1 MASGRIRGITIE
13 LSGDTKGLVKS
24 LNNAKK
30 SVKDVQS
37 ALKDVDKLLELDPK
51 NVELV
56 TQKQKLL
63 KEQTQA
69 LKEKLEAAKTAMEGF
84 KDAGDDENS
93 IRAQEALTREIAETE
108 AQIKEAEQAE
118 RDFNAEINKAETA
131 EKDAEKAGESWTGS
145 FGSGIAAAGQKL
157 QEFGSKVSEVGE
169 QLTQKVTGPI
179 VALGTASVAAFK
191 GVDKGYD
198 AIIKKTGATGETLE
212 GMKGSFDNIAS
223 TVPADME
230 DIGSAIGEVNT
241 KFGSTGTELETLSTK
256 FLMFAQLNDQ
266 DVSTAVDQTQKAL
279 AAFGLGAESA
289 GGLLDTM
296 NKVAQDTGVGVD
308 KLATGLVENGAAFQE
323 LGLNIDQATVV
334 MGQLEKSGANSETVM
349 AGLRKALKQ
358 ATKEGKPLDQAL
370 SDLQSTIE
378 NGSGSMDGL
387 TASYELFGKSGDQ
400 IYAAVKNG
408 TLDFREFGNAA
419 VDAGGSVDETFQAT
433 LDPVDQFKLA
443 MQDLM
448 LVGAELGAMIGEVL
462 QPVLEAL
469 REKIAALKEWWSQLT
484 PEQQAMIVKIGM
496 IVAAIGPL
504 LVIVGKVISV
514 IGTIMTL
521 APVLGTVIAAI
532 TGPIGLVIAAIG
544 LLVAAGVWLY
554 NHWDEVKQKAKEIWD
569 KIKENVIQPILD
581 AKQNVEEKFE
591 ALKTAVVEKWEAI
604 KQKAQELWDAV
615 KEKIIDPIK
624 NAKQDVEEKVENLKK
639 SVEEKWEA
647 LKTSIS
653 NKVEDIKEKLTK
665 PFKDAKQTIDEAI
678 QFVKDLF
685 PLKLGKLFNLTIP
698 KIDIDGGTFPWGIGG
713 KGTPPSISVGDIN
726 WFKKAMDGGIILDG
740 ATIFG
745 MMNGQLL
752 GGGEAGRELIVGVN
766 SLQNMIRQSMARNN
780 ITTAE
785 IYSAVKAGM
794 KDANVVVYMDGRKVT
809 EGVNRQN
816 DMIAQSRA
824 RMQGAY

>member
-56 TQKQKLL
+56 AQKQKLL

-69 LKEKLEAAKTAMEGF
+69 LKEKLEAAKSAMEGF

-108 AQIKEAEQAE
+108 AQIREAEQAE
-118 RDFNAEINKAETA
+118 ADFNAEVNKAETA
-131 EKDAEKAGESWTGS
+131 EKDAEKAGESWTSS

-157 QEFGSKVSEVGE
+157 QEFGSKVTEVGE

-308 KLATGLVENGAAFQE
+308 KLASGLVENGAAFQE

-370 SDLQSTIE
+370 SELQSTIE

-448 LVGAELGAMIGEVL
+448 LVGAELGEMIGEVL
-462 QPVLEAL
+462 QPILEAL
-469 REKIAALKEWWSQLT
+469 REKIQALKEWWAQLT

-554 NHWDEVKQKAKEIWD
+554 KHWDEVKQKALEIWEA
-569 KIKENVIQPILD
+569 IKENVIQPIQQ
-581 AKQNVEEKFE
+581 AKQDLEQKWSEIKQ
-591 ALKTAVVEKWEAI
+591 AAVEKYESIRQKAEEIWSQI
-604 KQKAQELWDAV
+604 KQKIIQP
-615 KEKIIDPIK
+615 IID
-624 NAKQDVEEKVENLKK
+624 AKKDVEEKIQNLKK

-647 LKTSIS
+647 LKTSIGQ
-653 NKVEDIKEKLTK
+653 KVEDLKEKLTK
-665 PFKDAKQTIDEAI
+665 PFKDAKETIDGIVETI
-678 QFVKDLF
+678 KGFF
-685 PLKLGKLFNLTIP
+685 PINISNILSNIKLPHFSLSGSLNPTKWATEGFP
-698 KIDIDGGTFPWGIGG
+698 KINVEWYA
-713 KGTPPSISVGDIN
+713 
-726 WFKKAMDGGIILDG
+726 KAMQNGMILDG

-745 MMNGQLL
+745 MGANGNLL

>member
-370 SDLQSTIE
+370 SELQSTIE

-554 NHWDEVKQKAKEIWD
+554 NHWDTVKQKAKEIWD
-569 KIKENVIQPILD
+569 KIKENVIQPILN

-653 NKVEDIKEKLTK
+653 NKVEDLKEKLTK
-665 PFKDAKQTIDEAI
+665 PFKDAKETIDGIVETI
-678 QFVKDLF
+678 KGFF
-685 PLKLGKLFNLTIP
+685 PINISNILSNIKLPHFSLSGSLNPTKWATEGFP
-698 KIDIDGGTFPWGIGG
+698 KINVEWYA
-713 KGTPPSISVGDIN
+713 
-726 WFKKAMDGGIILDG
+726 KAMQNGMILDG

-745 MMNGQLL
+745 IGANGNLL

>member
-84 KDAGDDENS
+84 KDTGDDENS

-118 RDFNAEINKAETA
+118 ADFNAEINKAETA

-169 QLTQKVTGPI
+169 QLTQKVTGPL

-308 KLATGLVENGAAFQE
+308 KLASGLVENGAAFQE

-370 SDLQSTIE
+370 SDLQETIE

-554 NHWDEVKQKAKEIWD
+554 KHWDEVKQKAQEIWNA
-569 KIKENVIQPILD
+569 IKENVIQPIQQ
-581 AKQNVEEKFE
+581 AKQDLEQKWSEIKQ
-591 ALKTAVVEKWEAI
+591 AAVEKYESIRQKAEEIWSQI
-604 KQKAQELWDAV
+604 KQKIIQP
-615 KEKIIDPIK
+615 IID
-624 NAKQDVEEKVENLKK
+624 AKKDVEEKIQNLKK

-647 LKTSIS
+647 LKTSIGQ
-653 NKVEDIKEKLTK
+653 KVEDLKEKLTK
-665 PFKDAKQTIDEAI
+665 PFKDAKETIDGIVETI
-678 QFVKDLF
+678 KGFF
-685 PLKLGKLFNLTIP
+685 PINISNILSNIKLPHFSLSGSLNPTKWATEGFP
-698 KIDIDGGTFPWGIGG
+698 KINVDWYA
-713 KGTPPSISVGDIN
+713 
-726 WFKKAMDGGIILDG
+726 KAMQNGMILDG

-745 MMNGQLL
+745 IGANGNLL

>member
-24 LNNAKK
+24 LNSAKK
-30 SVKDVQS
+30 SVTDVQK
-37 ALKDVDKLLELDPK
+37 ALKDVDKLLEMDPK
-51 NVELV
+51 NVDLV
-56 TQKQKLL
+56 AQKQKLL

-93 IRAQEALTREIAETE
+93 IKAQEALTREIAETE
-108 AQIKEAEQAE
+108 AQIREAEQAE
-118 RDFNAEINKAETA
+118 RDFASQVNKAETA
-131 EKDAEKAGESWTGS
+131 EKDAEKAGESWTSS

-157 QEFGSKVSEVGE
+157 QEFSSKLGGAGE
-169 QLTQKVTGPI
+169 LLTQKVTAPI
-179 VALGTASVAAFK
+179 VALGTASVAAFN

-198 AIIKKTGATGETLE
+198 AIIKKTGATGEELE
-212 GMKGSFDNIAS
+212 AMQNSFDNIAS

-308 KLATGLVENGAAFQE
+308 KLASGLVENGAAFQE

-370 SDLQSTIE
+370 SELQATIE

-469 REKIAALKEWWSQLT
+469 REKIQALKEWWSQLT
-484 PEQQAMIVKIGM
+484 PEQQAMIVKIAM

-504 LVIVGKVISV
+504 LVVVSKVLSFIS
-514 IGTIMTL
+514 MLMSL
-521 APVLGTVIAAI
+521 APVLGTVIAAL
-532 TGPIGLVIAAIG
+532 TSPIGLVIAAIG

-554 NHWDEVKQKAKEIWD
+554 KHWDEVKQKAKEIWD
-569 KIKENVIQPILD
+569 KIKENVIQPILN
-581 AKQNVEEKFE
+581 AKQTVEEKIE
-591 ALKTAVVEKWEAI
+591 ALKTAISEKWEAI
-604 KQKAQELWDAV
+604 KQKAGEVWDAIKQKV
-615 KEKIIDPIK
+615 IQPIID
-624 NAKQDVEEKVENLKK
+624 AKQDVEQKIADLKQNVEQ
-639 SVEEKWEA
+639 KWEDI
-647 LKTSIS
+647 KTAIG
-653 NKVEDIKEKLTK
+653 NKVEDIKNKLTK
-665 PFKDAKQTIDEAI
+665 PFKDAKETIDTIIET
-678 QFVKDLF
+678 VKGWF
-685 PLKLGKLFNLTIP
+685 P
-698 KIDIDGGTFPWGIGG
+698 IDIGSLFDNIKLPHFRFVGSLNPVNW
-713 KGTPPSISVGDIN
+713 PSQGMPHIEVD
-726 WFKKAMDGGIILDG
+726 WYKKAMEHGIILDG

-745 MMNGQLL
+745 TMNGNLL
-752 GGGEAGRELIVGVN
+752 GGGESGRELIVGVN

>member
-370 SDLQSTIE
+370 SELQSTIE

-462 QPVLEAL
+462 QPILEAL
-469 REKIAALKEWWSQLT
+469 REKIQALKEWWSQLT

-554 NHWDEVKQKAKEIWD
+554 KHWDEVKQKAQEIWNA
-569 KIKENVIQPILD
+569 IKENVIQPIQQ
-581 AKQNVEEKFE
+581 AKQDLEQKWSEIKQ
-591 ALKTAVVEKWEAI
+591 AAVEKYESIRQKAEEIWSQI
-604 KQKAQELWDAV
+604 KQKIIQP
-615 KEKIIDPIK
+615 IID
-624 NAKQDVEEKVENLKK
+624 AKKDVEEKIQNLKK

-647 LKTSIS
+647 LKTSIGQ
-653 NKVEDIKEKLTK
+653 KVEDLKEKLTK
-665 PFKDAKQTIDEAI
+665 PFKDAKETIDGIVETI
-678 QFVKDLF
+678 KGFF
-685 PLKLGKLFNLTIP
+685 PINISNILSNIKLPHFSLSGSLNPTKWATEGFP
-698 KIDIDGGTFPWGIGG
+698 KINVDWYA
-713 KGTPPSISVGDIN
+713 
-726 WFKKAMDGGIILDG
+726 KAMQNGMILDG

-745 MMNGQLL
+745 MGANGNLL

-766 SLQNMIRQSMARNN
+766 SLQNMIRQSMASGSLSA
-780 ITTAE
+780 AE
-785 IYSAVKAGM
+785 IYSAVQSGASN
-794 KDANVVVYMDGRKVT
+794 AQIVVYMDGRKVT
-809 EGVNRQN
+809 AEVNRQN
-816 DMIAQSRA
+816 DITAQSRA

>member
-108 AQIKEAEQAE
+108 AQIREAEQAE
-118 RDFNAEINKAETA
+118 ADFNAEVNKAETA
-131 EKDAEKAGESWTGS
+131 EKDAEKAGESWTSS

-157 QEFGSKVSEVGE
+157 QEFGSKVTEVGE

-212 GMKGSFDNIAS
+212 GMKNSFDNIAS

-256 FLMFAQLNDQ
+256 FLQFAQLNDQ

-308 KLATGLVENGAAFQE
+308 KLASGLVENGAAFQE

-370 SDLQSTIE
+370 SDLQATIE

-462 QPVLEAL
+462 QPILEAL

-554 NHWDEVKQKAKEIWD
+554 NHWDEVKQKALEIWEA
-569 KIKENVIQPILD
+569 IKENIIQPILN

-653 NKVEDIKEKLTK
+653 NKVEDLKEKLTK
-665 PFKDAKQTIDEAI
+665 PFKDAKETIDGIVETI
-678 QFVKDLF
+678 KGFF
-685 PLKLGKLFNLTIP
+685 PINISNILSNIKLPHFSLSGSLNPTKWATEGFP
-698 KIDIDGGTFPWGIGG
+698 KINVEWYA
-713 KGTPPSISVGDIN
+713 
-726 WFKKAMDGGIILDG
+726 KAMQNGMILDG

-745 MMNGQLL
+745 MNSAGQLM

>member
-370 SDLQSTIE
+370 SELQSTIE

-408 TLDFREFGNAA
+408 TLDFREFGAAA

-554 NHWDEVKQKAKEIWD
+554 NHWDTVKQKAQEIWEA
-569 KIKENVIQPILD
+569 IKENIIQPILN

-624 NAKQDVEEKVENLKK
+624 NAKKDVEEKVANLKK

-647 LKTSIS
+647 LKTSIG

>member
-56 TQKQKLL
+56 AQKQKLL

-93 IRAQEALTREIAETE
+93 IKAQEALTREIAETE
-108 AQIKEAEQAE
+108 AQIREAEQAE
-118 RDFNAEINKAETA
+118 RDFASQVNKAETA
-131 EKDAEKAGESWTGS
+131 EKDAEKAGESWTSS

-179 VALGTASVAAFK
+179 VALGTASVAAFSN
-191 GVDKGYD
+191 VDKGYD
-198 AIIKKTGATGETLE
+198 TIIKKTGATGEELE
-212 GMKGSFDNIAS
+212 AMQNSFDNIAS

-308 KLATGLVENGAAFQE
+308 KLASGLVENGAAFQE

-334 MGQLEKSGANSETVM
+334 MGQLEKSGANSETVR

-370 SDLQSTIE
+370 SDLQATIE

-419 VDAGGSVDETFQAT
+419 VEAGGSVDETFQAT

-462 QPVLEAL
+462 QPILEAL
-469 REKIAALKEWWSQLT
+469 REKIQALKEWWAQLT

-554 NHWDEVKQKAKEIWD
+554 KHWDEVKQKAKEIWD
-569 KIKENVIQPILD
+569 KIKENVIQPILN
-581 AKQNVEEKFE
+581 AKQDLEQKWSEIKQ
-591 ALKTAVVEKWEAI
+591 AAVEKYEAI
-604 KQKAQELWDAV
+604 RQKAEEIWSQI
-615 KEKIIDPIK
+615 KEKIIQPIVD
-624 NAKQDVEEKVENLKK
+624 AKKDVEEKVQNLKK

-647 LKTSIS
+647 LKTSIGQ
-653 NKVEDIKEKLTK
+653 KVEDLKEKLTK
-665 PFKDAKQTIDEAI
+665 PFKDAKETIDGIVETI
-678 QFVKDLF
+678 KGFF
-685 PLKLGKLFNLTIP
+685 PINISNILSNIKLPHFRL
-698 KIDIDGGTFPWGIGG
+698 
-713 KGTPPSISVGDIN
+713 VGSLNPTTWVSNGLPHIEVDWYKN
-726 WFKKAMDGGIILDG
+726 AMERGMILEG

-745 MMNGQLL
+745 MGANGNLL

-766 SLQNMIRQSMARNN
+766 SLQNMIRQSMASGSLSA
-780 ITTAE
+780 AE
-785 IYSAVKAGM
+785 IYSAVQSGASN
-794 KDANVVVYMDGRKVT
+794 AQIVVYMDGRKVT
-809 EGVNRQN
+809 AEVNRQN
-816 DMIAQSRA
+816 DITAQSRA

>member
-69 LKEKLEAAKTAMEGF
+69 LKEKLEAAKSAMEGF

-108 AQIKEAEQAE
+108 AQIREAEQAE
-118 RDFNAEINKAETA
+118 RDIASEVNKAETA
-131 EKDAEKAGESWTGS
+131 EKDAEKAGESWTSS

-308 KLATGLVENGAAFQE
+308 KLASGLVENGAAFQE

-370 SDLQSTIE
+370 SDLQATIE

-462 QPVLEAL
+462 QPILEAL
-469 REKIAALKEWWSQLT
+469 REKIQALKEWWSQLT

-504 LVIVGKVISV
+504 LVIVGNVLSV

-554 NHWDEVKQKAKEIWD
+554 KHWDEVKQKALEIWEA
-569 KIKENVIQPILD
+569 IKENIIQPILN
-581 AKQNVEEKFE
+581 AKQTVEEKIE
-591 ALKTAVVEKWEAI
+591 AMKTAVVEKWEAI
-604 KQKAQELWDAV
+604 KQKAKELWDAV

-624 NAKQDVEEKVENLKK
+624 NAKQDVEEKVANLKK

-653 NKVEDIKEKLTK
+653 NKVEDLKEKLTK
-665 PFKDAKQTIDEAI
+665 PFKDAKETIDGIVETI
-678 QFVKDLF
+678 KGFF
-685 PLKLGKLFNLTIP
+685 PINISNILSNIKLPHFSLSGSLNPTKWATEGFP
-698 KIDIDGGTFPWGIGG
+698 KINVEWYA
-713 KGTPPSISVGDIN
+713 
-726 WFKKAMDGGIILDG
+726 KAMQNGMILDG

-745 MMNGQLL
+745 MGANGNLL

>member
-118 RDFNAEINKAETA
+118 RDFNSEINKAETA

-370 SDLQSTIE
+370 SELQSTIE

-554 NHWDEVKQKAKEIWD
+554 KHWDEVKQKAQEIWNA
-569 KIKENVIQPILD
+569 IKENVIQPIQQ
-581 AKQNVEEKFE
+581 AKQDLEQKWSEIKQ
-591 ALKTAVVEKWEAI
+591 AAVEKYESIRQKAEEIWSQI
-604 KQKAQELWDAV
+604 KQKIIQP
-615 KEKIIDPIK
+615 IID
-624 NAKQDVEEKVENLKK
+624 AKKDVEEKIQNLKK

-647 LKTSIS
+647 LKTSIG

>member
-56 TQKQKLL
+56 AQKQKLL

-108 AQIKEAEQAE
+108 AQIREAEQAE
-118 RDFNAEINKAETA
+118 ADFNAEINKAETA
-131 EKDAEKAGESWTGS
+131 EKDAEKAGESWTSS

-157 QEFGSKVSEVGE
+157 QEFGSKVSEIGE

-370 SDLQSTIE
+370 SELQSTIE

-419 VDAGGSVDETFQAT
+419 VEAGGSVDNTFQAT

-462 QPVLEAL
+462 QPILEAL
-469 REKIAALKEWWSQLT
+469 REKIQALKEWWAQLT

-554 NHWDEVKQKAKEIWD
+554 NHWDEVKQKALEIWNA
-569 KIKENVIQPILD
+569 IKENVIQPIQQ
-581 AKQNVEEKFE
+581 AKQDLEQKWSEIKQ
-591 ALKTAVVEKWEAI
+591 AAVEKYEAI
-604 KQKAQELWDAV
+604 RQKAEEIWSQI
-615 KEKIIDPIK
+615 KEKIIQPIVD
-624 NAKQDVEEKVENLKK
+624 AKKDVEEKIQNLKK

-647 LKTSIS
+647 LKTSIG
-653 NKVEDIKEKLTK
+653 NKIEDLKEKLTK
-665 PFKDAKQTIDEAI
+665 PFKDAKETIDGIVETI
-678 QFVKDLF
+678 KGFF
-685 PLKLGKLFNLTIP
+685 PINISNILSNIKLPHFSLSGSLNPTKWATEGFP
-698 KIDIDGGTFPWGIGG
+698 KINVEWYA
-713 KGTPPSISVGDIN
+713 
-726 WFKKAMDGGIILDG
+726 KAMQNGMILDG

-745 MMNGQLL
+745 MNSAGQLM